1 MSAFDAAPSS
11 SPASTSSESSS
22 ESESSDST
30 LDLEQS
36 QEQTQQ
42 PTAKQIAKMKSFKYK
57 YNGKEMDETLPFEVD
72 DTPENR
78 DYLTR
83 QAQMARLS
91 TAKAQEA
98 ATLER
103 DVRAFIDE
111 LRKNPRKALSNP
123 HIGIDIKNLAKEI
136 LEEEITNSQKTPEQ
150 LKIEEYEAKL
160 KDLEDDRKTKEEEQ
174 RTREYDRLVE
184 QEYERYDTLMSN
196 ALDSSDLPKSPYVVK
211 KMTDYMIM
219 GLNEGM
225 DISPADVLP
234 IVREEIMNDIKE
246 MFGAMPLEV
255 MEQIIGGENLTK
267 LRKNRL
273 AGAKKGPTNPL
284 KQIQDVK
291 KPTGE
296 KKPDGDKQTFKDFFK
311 I

>member
-1 MSAFDAAPSS
+1 MSEFDTGSS
-11 SPASTSSESSS
+11 SPQSQQSSESSS

-36 QEQTQQ
+36 QEQTPQ

-57 YNGKEMDETLPFEVD
+57 YNGKEMDENLPFEVD

-91 TAKAQEA
+91 TSKAQEA

-160 KDLEDDRKTKEEEQ
+160 KDLEDDRKTREEEQ

-273 AGAKKGPTNPL
+273 AAKKGPTNPL

-291 KPTGE
+291 KPTSE
-296 KKPDGDKQTFKDFFK
+296 KKPEGEKQTFKDFFK